1 VGIRSGFRTL
11 VIGYRRT
18 ARIVVVGFIIL
29 SLFMP
34 LIALGASSTPTSFGI
49 AVTTFHCY
57 SQVTL
62 LQGKYWLGE
71 ELTITGPP
79 AVSAPLLLEESVTWY
94 DANNQPFLTAGPG
107 HADVPS
113 FTPGNAVANGT
124 EIDWEGSTINESIWF
139 PIYINSI
146 NQYGYGKPTSYSC
159 SGWVALYSRVTNSLV
174 YNGTLFTGT
183 NSATF
188 QLLAALPEF
197 NDTSF
202 GATANCPT
210 TLNPCQIPVG
220 NFYNFIAGISLGLAV
235 LGFMLSYAS
244 NSMRG
249 KDRIPVVDLIITIL
263 FIIAFPYVYNEVATL
278 VNYLNMALVS
288 GPGNNYTS
296 YAAKINQIWAATGAT
311 TQGGLWGFLSNPLV
325 QLAAWV
331 VDFIVYIGSFILGTI
346 RVLLIA
352 VMVVAF
358 PVSLALKEVPFTKKL
373 GQMVE
378 DTLFG
383 LILASIMSS
392 IVLGL
397 AAYILG
403 TGTNGTVFRG
413 SDVWFAAISLLAA
426 LMLPTVFAPLTG
438 VMFQT
443 GMQAAMAAG
452 TAAVLAGS
460 GGTMGAVGGIQSMGQ
475 VANTAGGM
483 AGSMGRSSGSIGT
496 RLASSMQQQSSLGSV
511 GFGALHG
518 LKGVGAGLAMG
529 MFTGMGMRPVAYFAR
544 GGMRSPGQ
552 IVREHTHSVQQATQA
567 MQLAQM
573 QQEAETVT
581 PDLVRHAST
590 VIDTGLSGRTLDFS
604 WKTNSAGQHF
614 RMTQWVDP
622 ETGGPD
628 YKAASRWRDSMLDLS
643 ANKNKLGYELASHR
657 LITSDMAQNE
667 MLLENLGRQLHDRI
681 SVIDP
686 QTDVGVTALQNLK
699 NLIDANQFWGE

>member
-1 VGIRSGFRTL
+1 MGIRSGFRTL

-18 ARIVVVGFIIL
+18 ARIVVVVFIIL

-49 AVTTFHCY
+49 TVTTFHCY

-62 LQGKYWLGE
+62 LQGRYWLGE

-113 FTPGNAVANGT
+113 FTPGNTVAKGT

-159 SGWVALYSRVTNSLV
+159 SGWVALYSSVTNSLI
-174 YNGTLFTGT
+174 YNGTIFTGT

-202 GATANCPT
+202 GATAHCPT
-210 TLNPCQIPVG
+210 TLSPCQIPVG

-244 NSMRG
+244 SSMRG
-249 KDRIPVVDLIITIL
+249 KDRIPVVDLMITIL
-263 FIIAFPYVYNEVATL
+263 FIVAFPYIYNEVATL

-288 GPGNNYTS
+288 GPGNDYTS
-296 YAAKINQIWAATGAT
+296 YAAKINQVWAATGAT

-358 PVSLALKEVPFTKKL
+358 PISLALKEVPFTRKL

-397 AAYILG
+397 AASILG
-403 TGTNGTVFRG
+403 TGTNGTVFQG
-413 SDVWFAAISLLAA
+413 SDVWFAAISLMAA

-475 VANTAGGM
+475 MANTAGGL
-483 AGSMGRSSGSIGT
+483 AGTVGKSSGSIGT
-496 RLASSMQQQSSLGSV
+496 SLASSMQHGSGGSLG
-511 GFGALHG
+511 FGVLQG

-529 MFTGMGMRPVAYFAR
+529 TFYGMGMKPVAYFAR

-552 IVREHTHSVQQATQA
+552 IVREHTHSLQQAAQA
-567 MQLAQM
+567 MQFAQM
-573 QQEAETVT
+573 QQEAEVVA
-581 PDLVRHAST
+581 PDLVKHAGS
-590 VIDTGLSGRTLDFS
+590 VIYGGLSGNPMDFS
-604 WKTNSAGQHF
+604 YVTNSSGQHF
-614 RMTQWVDP
+614 RTTNWTNP
-622 ETGGPD
+622 TTGSD
-628 YKAASRWRDSMLDLS
+628 YGAASKWRDQMLDLS
-643 ANKNKLGYELASHR
+643 LNRAKLGQELASHK
-657 LITSDMAQNE
+657 LVPPEMAKND
-667 MLLENLGRQLHDRI
+667 LLMDSVGRQLHDRI
-681 SVIDP
+681 SAIDP
-686 QTDVGVTALQNLK
+686 KTDAGVVALQNLK
-699 NLIDANQFWGE
+699 NTIDANQFRFS